1 MPTVTLTTFE
11 CTFSPTTHYY
21 VEMPCNCAT
30 PMNNHEEDQL
40 VVNLEDPT
48 FELNDLINPNQ
59 IQEIVRMV
67 NLLFFS

>member
-1 MPTVTLTTFE
+1 
-11 CTFSPTTHYY
+11 
-21 VEMPCNCAT
+21 
-30 PMNNHEEDQL
+30 MNNHEEDQL

>member
-1 MPTVTLTTFE
+1 MPIVTPTTFE

-21 VEMPCNCAT
+21 VEMPCNCAS

-48 FELNDLINPNQ
+48 LELNDLIGPNW
-59 IQEIVRMV
+59 IQNIVGLV
-67 NLLFFS
+67 NLLFLS